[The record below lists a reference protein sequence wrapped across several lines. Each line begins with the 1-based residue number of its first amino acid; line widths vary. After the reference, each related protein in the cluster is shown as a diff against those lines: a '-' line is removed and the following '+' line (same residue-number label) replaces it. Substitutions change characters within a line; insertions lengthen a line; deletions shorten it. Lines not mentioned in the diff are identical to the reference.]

1 MKKVLLCLLGILLVL
16 VEMSITNYI
25 DIFNVSFNLLTI
37 YITIISLYLDETDAS
52 IIGAIIGLVKD
63 IVVGGI
69 FGVNALILFIIG
81 YGISFLKNKIYKES
95 NITIFA
101 LVFIAS
107 LFDSM
112 VNIVAVIPVYNTY
125 GILNLVTKGILTIP
139 LINSTLSVLLYNLFN
154 RYLNLKKISW

>member
-69 FGVNALILFIIG
+69 FGVNALILFKIG

-139 LINSTLSVLLYNLFN
+139 LINSTLSVLLYNLFKTSI
-154 RYLNLKKISW
+154 LKLKED

>member
-139 LINSTLSVLLYNLFN
+139 LINSTLSVLLYNLFKTSI
-154 RYLNLKKISW
+154 LKLKED

>member
-1 MKKVLLCLLGILLVL
+1 M
-16 VEMSITNYI
+16 
-25 DIFNVSFNLLTI
+25 
-37 YITIISLYLDETDAS
+37 
-52 IIGAIIGLVKD
+52 
-63 IVVGGI
+63 
-69 FGVNALILFIIG
+69 LILFTIG

-139 LINSTLSVLLYNLFN
+139 LINSTLSVLLYNLFKTSI
-154 RYLNLKKISW
+154 LKLKED

>member
-1 MKKVLLCLLGILLVL
+1 MKKVLLCFLGILLVI
-16 VEMSITNYI
+16 VETSITNYI
-25 DIFNVSFNLLTI
+25 DIFNVSFNLLII
-37 YITIISLYLDETDAS
+37 YITIISLYLDETDVS

-63 IVVGGI
+63 MAVGGI
-69 FGVNALILFIIG
+69 FGVNALILFTIA

-101 LVFIAS
+101 LVFITS

-112 VNIVAVIPVYNTY
+112 VNIVTVIPVYNTY

-139 LINSTLSVLLYNLFN
+139 LINSTLSVLLYNLFKVSI
-154 RYLNLKKISW
+154 LKLKED

>member
-69 FGVNALILFIIG
+69 FGVNAL
-81 YGISFLKNKIYKES
+81 
-95 NITIFA
+95 TIFA

-139 LINSTLSVLLYNLFN
+139 LINSTLSVLLYNLFKTSI
-154 RYLNLKKISW
+154 LKLKED

>member
-1 MKKVLLCLLGILLVL
+1 M
-16 VEMSITNYI
+16 ES
-25 DIFNVSFNLLTI
+25 
-37 YITIISLYLDETDAS
+37 A
-52 IIGAIIGLVKD
+52 
-63 IVVGGI
+63 
-69 FGVNALILFIIG
+69 
-81 YGISFLKNKIYKES
+81 FLKNKIYKES

-139 LINSTLSVLLYNLFN
+139 LINSTLSVLLYNLFKTSI
-154 RYLNLKKISW
+154 LKLKED

>member
-1 MKKVLLCLLGILLVL
+1 MKKVLLCVLGFLLVI

-25 DIFNVSFNLLTI
+25 EIFNVSFNLITI
-37 YITIISLYLDETDAS
+37 YITIISLYLDEIDAS
-52 IIGAIIGLVKD
+52 IIGALIGFVKD
-63 IVVGGI
+63 ISIGVV
-69 FGVNALILFIIG
+69 FGVNALSLFAIG

-112 VNIVAVIPVYNTY
+112 INIITSIPIYNTY
-125 GILNLVTKGILTIP
+125 GILNLLIKGVLNIP
-139 LINSTLSVLLYNLFN
+139 LLNSTLSVLIYNLFKTSI
-154 RYLNLKKISW
+154 LKLKED

>member
-1 MKKVLLCLLGILLVL
+1 MKKVLLCVLGFLLVI

-25 DIFNVSFNLLTI
+25 EIFNVSFNLITI
-37 YITIISLYLDETDAS
+37 YITIISLYLDEIDAS
-52 IIGAIIGLVKD
+52 IIGALIGFVKD
-63 IVVGGI
+63 ISIGGV
-69 FGVNALILFIIG
+69 FGVNALSLFAIG

-112 VNIVAVIPVYNTY
+112 INIITSIPIYNTY
-125 GILNLVTKGILTIP
+125 GILNLLIKGVLNIP
-139 LINSTLSVLLYNLFN
+139 LLNSTLSVLIYNLFKTSI
-154 RYLNLKKISW
+154 LKLIED

>member
-69 FGVNALILFIIG
+69 FGVNALIFFTIG

-139 LINSTLSVLLYNLFN
+139 LINSTLSVLLYNLFKTSI
-154 RYLNLKKISW
+154 LKLKED

>member
-63 IVVGGI
+63 IVVGCI
-69 FGVNALILFIIG
+69 FGVNALILFTIG

-139 LINSTLSVLLYNLFN
+139 LINSTLSVLLYNLFKTSI
-154 RYLNLKKISW
+154 LKLKED

>member
-63 IVVGGI
+63 IAVGGI
-69 FGVNALILFIIG
+69 FGFNALILFTIG

-139 LINSTLSVLLYNLFN
+139 LINSTLSVLLYNLFKTSI
-154 RYLNLKKISW
+154 LKLKED